1 MTKCTSTTFQNERLQ
16 WIVLDT
22 VYSLL
27 KIKMYTTHCAKRY
40 QMLVSFSWPF
50 SGNEPS
56 KIERKDHLWLCRIMP
71 KSWRNLFT
79 YSLFQ
84 KTSDSSWNFPVYLQ
98 HEFFILINSYWFSSV
113 QFIRSVVSNS
123 LRPHELQHTRPPCP
137 SPTPGVLAL
146 NWVKTDFRSYFELCT
161 YKCTNL
167 EVDKQERYSKTWP
180 SYISKLNI

>member
-1 MTKCTSTTFQNERLQ
+1 MYFMTKCTSTTFQNEWLQ

-27 KIKMYTTHCAKRY
+27 KIKTYTTHCAKRY

-71 KSWRNLFT
+71 KSWWNLFT

-84 KTSDSSWNFPVYLQ
+84 KQVIVHEIFQFIYSMNSLYLS
-98 HEFFILINSYWFSSV
+98 ILIDSVQFSSV
-113 QFIRSVVSNS
+113 QSLSRVQLFETPWTAAHQASLSITNS
-123 LRPHELQHTRPPCP
+123 W
-137 SPTPGVLAL
+137 S
-146 NWVKTDFRSYFELCT
+146 FS
-161 YKCTNL
+161 
-167 EVDKQERYSKTWP
+167 
-180 SYISKLNI
+180 IKLSQDRL

>member
-1 MTKCTSTTFQNERLQ
+1 MYFMTKCTSTTFQNEWLQ

-27 KIKMYTTHCAKRY
+27 KIKTYTTHCAKRY

-71 KSWRNLFT
+71 KSWWNLFT

-113 QFIRSVVSNS
+113 QFSSVAQS
-123 LRPHELQHTRPPCP
+123 CP
-137 SPTPGVLAL
+137 TLWDPMNCSTPGLPVHHQL
-146 NWVKTDFRSYFELCT
+146 
-161 YKCTNL
+161 L
-167 EVDKQERYSKTWP
+167 EF
-180 SYISKLNI
+180 